1 MNVKHAVRRAMVIA
15 GVLTLIGLDLMPK
28 PAQALQFS
36 AGDAVLVLYGN
47 GTEYY
52 KNLGSVSSLVS
63 GGANVTIDQS
73 IMSQLGG
80 SNSIEYTVIG
90 GNAANFAALPT
101 STFQG
106 SAIPATNTNAAT
118 GWSSSR
124 NGQID
129 QGQYWN
135 TLVNWAGQVGTISG
149 TDHVLSAS
157 DSRSFSSFFGSSD
170 SLNGAF
176 PRRMSSNMD
185 STLNLLE
192 RAFLPAGT
200 TTAQSTLGQGLLT
213 LLAGSGA
220 GQFTFT
226 GEGVAAVPVPAAAIL
241 FGSGLIGLAGLARRA
256 RA

>member
-1 MNVKHAVRRAMVIA
+1 MRVKRMVRRAMVIA
-15 GVLTLIGLDLMPK
+15 GVLALVGLDVMPK

-52 KNLGSVSSLVS
+52 RNLGSVSSLVS

-73 IMSQLGG
+73 IMTQLGG
-80 SNSIEYTVIG
+80 AAPIEYAILG
-90 GNAANFAALPT
+90 GNAADFGATPT

-106 SAIPATNTNAAT
+106 SAIPATNTSLLT
-118 GWSSSR
+118 GWTSAR

-129 QGQYWN
+129 QGQLWN
-135 TLVNWAGQVGTISG
+135 TLVNWQTQVATISG

-157 DSRSFSSFFGSSD
+157 DSRSFTSFFGTSD
-170 SLNGAF
+170 TLGGAF
-176 PRRMSSNMD
+176 PRRMSSNIE

-192 RAFLPAGT
+192 RTFLPVGT
-200 TTAQSTLGQGLLT
+200 TTAQTGLGQGLLT
-213 LLAGSGA
+213 LIAGTGA

-226 GEGVAAVPVPAAAIL
+226 GGEVAPVPVPAAVIL
-241 FGSGLIGLAGLARRA
+241 FGSGLIGLAGLARRT

>member
-1 MNVKHAVRRAMVIA
+1 MRVQQAVRKAVVMA
-15 GVLTLIGLDLMPK
+15 GVLALSGVALLPK
-28 PAQALQFS
+28 PAQALQFNAS
-36 AGDAVLVLYGN
+36 DAVLVLYGN

-52 KNLGSVSSLVS
+52 RNLGAVSSLVS

-80 SNSIEYTVIG
+80 VAPIEYTILG
-90 GNAANFAALPT
+90 GNAANFGALPT
-101 STFQG
+101 SLFQG
-106 SAIPATNTNAAT
+106 SAIPTSNTGVTT

-135 TLVNWAGQVGTISG
+135 TIVNWQGQVATISG
-149 TDHVLSAS
+149 TEHVLEAS
-157 DSRSFSSFFGSSD
+157 DSRSFTSYFGTSD
-170 SLNGAF
+170 TLNGAF
-176 PRRMSSNMD
+176 PRRMSSNID

-200 TTAQSTLGQGLLT
+200 QTPQSGLGQGLLT
-213 LLAGSGA
+213 LIAGSGA

-226 GEGVAAVPVPAAAIL
+226 GGDVAPVPVPAAAIL
-241 FGSGLIGLAGLARRA
+241 FGSGLIGLAGLARRT

>member
-1 MNVKHAVRRAMVIA
+1 MRVQQAVRKAVVMA
-15 GVLTLIGLDLMPK
+15 GVLALSGVALLPK
-28 PAQALQFS
+28 PAQALQFNAS
-36 AGDAVLVLYGN
+36 DAVLVLYGN

-52 KNLGSVSSLVS
+52 RNLGAVSSLVS

-80 SNSIEYTVIG
+80 AAPIEYTILG
-90 GNAANFAALPT
+90 GNAANFGALPT

-106 SAIPATNTNAAT
+106 SAVPASNTGVTT

-135 TLVNWAGQVGTISG
+135 TIVNWAGQVGTISG
-149 TDHVLSAS
+149 TEHVLGAS
-157 DSRSFSSFFGSSD
+157 DSRSFTSFFGTSD
-170 SLNGAF
+170 TLNGAF
-176 PRRMSSNMD
+176 PRRMSSNIE

-200 TTAQSTLGQGLLT
+200 QTAQSSLGQGLLT
-213 LLAGSGA
+213 LIAGSGA

-226 GEGVAAVPVPAAAIL
+226 GDVAPVPVPAAAIL
-241 FGSGLIGLAGLARRA
+241 FGSGLIGLAGLARRS

>member
-1 MNVKHAVRRAMVIA
+1 
-15 GVLTLIGLDLMPK
+15 LTLVGLDLMPK

-47 GTEYY
+47 ATEYY

-63 GGANVTIDQS
+63 GGANVSIDQS

-80 SNSIEYTVIG
+80 SSPIEYTVVG
-90 GNAANFAALPT
+90 GNAANFGALPT

-106 SAIPATNTNAAT
+106 SAIPLTNTGVTT
-118 GWSSSR
+118 GWASSR

-135 TLVNWAGQVGTISG
+135 TLVNWQGQVAAISG

-157 DSRSFSSFFGSSD
+157 DSRSFSSFFGTSD
-170 SLNGAF
+170 TLNGAF

-192 RAFLPAGT
+192 RAFSPAGT
-200 TTAQSTLGQGLLT
+200 TTAQSGLGEGLLT
-213 LLAGSGA
+213 LLTGSGA
-220 GQFTFT
+220 GQFTFAA
-226 GEGVAAVPVPAAAIL
+226 GGVPAAPAPVPVPAAAIL
-241 FGSGLIGLAGLARRA
+241 FGSGLIGLAGLARRT